1 MFSFNKGKIQDRFFT
16 PDKAMKKEP
25 DLRYELKK
33 IIYQE
38 NRGQYVVYRRARR
51 DENQAPILSNA
62 ANSNRSSEVLFK
74 GNEGM
79 KYLFDDYLIQ
89 GVLALSGINHETGV
103 VKGYGDSRTDGRVLY
118 LEHDILSRATNN
130 SFDMPDE
137 HDKIIVPMYDI
148 EGKLKSPLTIDEQFQ
163 VGVVEPFRLNSI
175 GRIEYFKLRL
185 LSQFDRSLT
194 T

>member
-1 MFSFNKGKIQDRFFT
+1 MFSFNKGKIFEKFFQ
-16 PDKAMKKEP
+16 PNKGIKKEP
-25 DLRYELKK
+25 DLRFELKK
-33 IIYQE
+33 IIYTE
-38 NRGQYVVYRRARR
+38 SRGQYIVYRRARR
-51 DENQAPILSNA
+51 DANQVPMLSNSA
-62 ANSNRSSEVLFK
+62 GSNRSSETLFK

-79 KYLFDDYLIQ
+79 RYLFDDYLIQ
-89 GVLALSGINHETGV
+89 GVLALGGINHETGV

-148 EGKLKSPLTIDEQFQ
+148 EGKLKSPLSVDEEFN

-175 GRIEYFKLRL
+175 GRVEYFKLRL
-185 LSQFDRSLT
+185 LSQFDRSHT